1 MTEARPPNRERTPR
15 IGPDRFGPGGSSFI
29 LSVKKI
35 TRENTPSGHGDKKFI
50 VTKSYS
56 DDLAIKNRGA
66 NTRDGKEGGKN
77 ERFDSLFE
85 RRAFGD
91 VKKKFFAKREMWNLF
106 FHLGGRDTSTEKIR
120 PDFLIRDE

>member
-1 MTEARPPNRERTPR
+1 MVRR
-15 IGPDRFGPGGSSFI
+15 
-29 LSVKKI
+29 
-35 TRENTPSGHGDKKFI
+35 
-50 VTKSYS
+50 
-56 DDLAIKNRGA
+56 
-66 NTRDGKEGGKN
+66 GGKN

-91 VKKKFFAKREMWNLF
+91 VKKNFREKRNVEPFF